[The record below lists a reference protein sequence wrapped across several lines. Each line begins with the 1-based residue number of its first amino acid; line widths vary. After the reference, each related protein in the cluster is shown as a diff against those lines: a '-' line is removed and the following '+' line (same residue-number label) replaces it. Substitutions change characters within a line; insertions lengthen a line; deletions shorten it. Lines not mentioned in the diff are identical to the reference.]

1 MDSQTQPYMD
11 LGKEVK
17 MCDLCHC
24 DLEGE
29 SKDAS
34 GRGNVLSQPFGLGPH
49 QPQDLCFGTV
59 SHGPL
64 QQGLQ
69 GLPGRQMKT
78 MSAEE
83 NNQKVDND
91 RERTSVPSLEA
102 IHAVT
107 WCRDFSQSRQR

>member
-1 MDSQTQPYMD
+1 MRTDRQTRACVD
-11 LGKEVK
+11 GFRKRSSKGLS
-17 MCDLCHC
+17 CL

-34 GRGNVLSQPFGLGPH
+34 GRGHVLGQPFGLGPH

-69 GLPGRQMKT
+69 GLPVRPMEM
-78 MSAEE
+78 MSAAGS
-83 NNQKVDND
+83 NQRLTLTAKQH
-91 RERTSVPSLEA
+91 RLLG
-102 IHAVT
+102 
-107 WCRDFSQSRQR
+107 